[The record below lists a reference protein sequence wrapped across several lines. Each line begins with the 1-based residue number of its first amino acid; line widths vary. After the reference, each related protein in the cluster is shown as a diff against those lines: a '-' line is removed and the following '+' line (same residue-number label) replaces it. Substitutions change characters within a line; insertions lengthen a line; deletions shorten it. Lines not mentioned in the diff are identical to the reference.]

1 MNALIEDYYESVSDL
16 IQVQHD
22 LNKQQQGMTIQ
33 VIKNLSIRIIQQA
46 TRLWMARR
54 KLYLLK
60 TVRFIRDRVHFQW
73 YYKRRVR
80 AAGRLGVRVLIFL
93 ARKCVKILLK
103 QKYAAITIQKLY
115 HKWKLYK
122 IIRYR
127 TIILGKACKLM
138 KHCLLFGKC
147 RAIMYMRRVE
157 VKRIQAQEQK
167 LYRQLVAEERLRA
180 QEASRREQEDRE
192 RAALERQQ
200 GIIRRAQLALKK
212 QQQQLIASSASNA
225 TATSKME
232 NNRRKINTD
241 NSSNSS
247 SSTSISTAATKQT
260 NKNITK
266 SIKKSTTSTA
276 TAASPLLQS
285 SDTSDAVSGG
295 ADVAATEMVGTERQS
310 IANRPLD
317 TSALYQAFSAGIFA
331 GQDSTRAMHAYSERR
346 YGSVYGGFY
355 GEYCCIQDNY
365 MHSFAAVRF
374 RFMLRCLRQKRLKA

>member
-1 MNALIEDYYESVSDL
+1 
-16 IQVQHD
+16 
-22 LNKQQQGMTIQ
+22 
-33 VIKNLSIRIIQQA
+33 
-46 TRLWMARR
+46 
-54 KLYLLK
+54 
-60 TVRFIRDRVHFQW
+60 
-73 YYKRRVR
+73 
-80 AAGRLGVRVLIFL
+80 
-93 ARKCVKILLK
+93 
-103 QKYAAITIQKLY
+103 
-115 HKWKLYK
+115 
-122 IIRYR
+122 
-127 TIILGKACKLM
+127 
-138 KHCLLFGKC
+138 
-147 RAIMYMRRVE
+147 MRRVE

-180 QEASRREQEDRE
+180 QEASRREEEDRE

-200 GIIRRAQLALKK
+200 GILRRAQLALKK
-212 QQQQLIASSASNA
+212 KQQQQQLIASSASNA
-225 TATSKME
+225 TNSSTATSKME
-232 NNRRKINTD
+232 NNKRKINTD
-241 NSSNSS
+241 NSSN
-247 SSTSISTAATKQT
+247 SISTAATKQT
-260 NKNITK
+260 NKNMTK

-276 TAASPLLQS
+276 TAASPLLQT